1 MTDREDTR
9 PLALLLA
16 HGSPS
21 DPAPQEA
28 AIAALAA
35 DVAPLAPGWRVRGA
49 TLAAPGALDAATEPG
64 ATVYPLFMS
73 DGWFVSRETPRRLA
87 LAGAGD
93 ARILPP
99 LGLDARLPALC
110 ACRAVEAA
118 RAAGFDVAQTALI
131 LAAHGS
137 PKDPR
142 PARAARD
149 AAGAIARLAPF
160 RSVAACFVEE
170 APFLAEGLA
179 AEAPALCLP
188 FFAIRA
194 GHVTG
199 DLPEAVAA
207 AGFTG
212 PVLAPIGCDS
222 EIAAL
227 IAATLEA
234 EAVEAAPGA

>member
-1 MTDREDTR
+1 MTDPR

-21 DPAPQEA
+21 DPAPQEDV
-28 AIAALAA
+28 ITALAA
-35 DVAPLAPGWRVRGA
+35 EVGLLAPGWRVRGA
-49 TLAAPGALDAATEPG
+49 TLAAPGALNAAAEPG

-93 ARILPP
+93 ARILSP
-99 LGLDARLPALC
+99 LGLDPRLPALC

-118 RAAGFDVAQTALI
+118 RAAGFDVTQAALI

-142 PARAARD
+142 PARAAQ
-149 AAGAIARLAPF
+149 AAAEAIARLAPF
-160 RSVAACFVEE
+160 RCVTACFVEE
-170 APFLAEGLA
+170 APYLAEGLA
-179 AEAPALCLP
+179 AAAPALCLP

-199 DLPEAVAA
+199 DLPKAVVET
-207 AGFTG
+207 GFTG
-212 PVLAPIGCDS
+212 PVLDPIGCDP

-227 IAATLEA
+227 IAATLA
-234 EAVEAAPGA
+234 AAAVEGAPAA

>member
-1 MTDREDTR
+1 MTDPDDPR

-35 DVAPLAPGWRVRGA
+35 EVARLAPGWRVRGA
-49 TLAAPGALDAATEPG
+49 TLAAPGALDAAAEPG

-87 LAGAGD
+87 LAGADD

-99 LGLDARLPALC
+99 LGLDPRLPALC
-110 ACRAVEAA
+110 ARRAVEAA
-118 RAAGFDVAQTALI
+118 RAAGFAVARTGLI

-142 PARAARD
+142 PARAAR
-149 AAGAIARLAPF
+149 AAAAAIALLAPF
-160 RSVAACFVEE
+160 RRVEACFVEE
-170 APFLAEGLA
+170 PPFLAEGLA
-179 AEAPALCLP
+179 AGAPALCLP

-199 DLPEAVAA
+199 DLPQAVAE

-212 PVLAPIGCDS
+212 PVLDPIGADP
-222 EIAAL
+222 EIPAL
-227 IAATLEA
+227 IAATL
-234 EAVEAAPGA
+234 AAAAAAKAPAA

>member
-1 MTDREDTR
+1 MKDDS

-21 DPAPQEA
+21 DPAPQEQ

-35 DVAPLAPGWRVRGA
+35 RVAALASGWRLRGA
-49 TLAAPGALDAATEPG
+49 TLAAPGSLEAAVAPG
-64 ATVYPLFMS
+64 AVVYPLFMS

-110 ACRAVEAA
+110 ARRAVAAA
-118 RAAGFDVAQTALI
+118 RAAGYDVAQTALI

-149 AAGAIARLAPF
+149 AAQAIALLAPF
-160 RSVAACFVEE
+160 RSVTACFVEE
-170 APFLAEGLA
+170 PPLLAEGLA
-179 AEAPALCLP
+179 APGPAICLP

-199 DLPEAVAA
+199 DLPEAVAETR
-207 AGFTG
+207 FSG
-212 PVLAPIGCDS
+212 PVLDPIGCDA

-227 IAATLEA
+227 IAATLA
-234 EAVEAAPGA
+234 DAAFPVA